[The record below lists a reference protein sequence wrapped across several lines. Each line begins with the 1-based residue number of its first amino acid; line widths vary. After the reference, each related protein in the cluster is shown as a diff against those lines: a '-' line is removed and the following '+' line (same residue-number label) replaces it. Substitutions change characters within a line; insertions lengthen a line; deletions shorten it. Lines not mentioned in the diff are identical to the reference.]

1 LDDGL
6 VALLDAGLTFADAV
20 LAVFVVDLA
29 LAFVAAAFTAV
40 CTR

>member
-1 LDDGL
+1 LAEPLDVGL
-6 VALLDAGLTFADAV
+6 AFAVVA

-40 CTR
+40 CTKQ